1 MLYVVRHGQTDWNV
15 EHKVQGLTDIP
26 LNENGIAQACE
37 LKEKLKSIQFSKV
50 FSSPLLRAKKTAE
63 IICGK
68 EEMVLT
74 DNRLIER
81 CMGDFEGKEPS
92 KFDSK
97 LIWNYAKNSNL
108 GNVEQVTKL
117 LDRVHNFLDEY
128 KEIYV
133 NEDVLVVT
141 HGGIYPAIE
150 TYFNGIPEDSQILT
164 RQLTNCEVVK
174 FDYNN
179 KIL

>member
-15 EHKVQGLTDIP
+15 AGKVQGLTDIP
-26 LNENGIAQACE
+26 LNKTGIEQADE
-37 LKEKLKSIQFSKV
+37 LKEKLKSIKFSKV

-81 CMGDFEGKEPS
+81 CMGDYEGQNPS
-92 KFDSK
+92 KFDSR
-97 LIWNYAKNSNL
+97 LIWDYSKNSNM

-117 LDRVHNFLDEY
+117 LERVHNFLDEY
-128 KEIYV
+128 KEIYE
-133 NEDVLVVT
+133 NENVLIVT

-150 TYFNGIPEDSQILT
+150 AYFNGIPKDSQILT
-164 RQLTNCEVVK
+164 RRIGNCEVVK
-174 FDYNN
+174 FNN
-179 KIL
+179 NNI